1 MSDFLRSH
9 ESQHAR
15 PPYPTPTP
23 GTYSN
28 SHLSS
33 PWCLPNT
40 SSSVMPFSSRLQS
53 FPASGFFLM
62 SQFFASGDQNSGA
75 SAAASVLPMNF
86 QDWFPLELD
95 WLDLLAIQGDVN
107 VKKAS
112 ILLYSAFFIVQLSHP
127 YATTGKTTALTIWTL
142 TKLIL
147 KRLCPDFCHVDQY

>member
-1 MSDFLRSH
+1 MCSVQSLSH
-9 ESQHAR
+9 VDSLQTHGLQHAR
-15 PPYPTPTP
+15 PPCPSPTPRV
-23 GTYSN
+23 YSN
-28 SHLSS
+28 SCPLSR
-33 PWCLPNT
+33 WCLPNA

-75 SAAASVLPMNF
+75 WAAASVLPMNF

-127 YATTGKTTALTIWTL
+127 YATTGKTTALTIWTFVGKVMSL
-142 TKLIL
+142 L
-147 KRLCPDFCHVDQY
+147 F